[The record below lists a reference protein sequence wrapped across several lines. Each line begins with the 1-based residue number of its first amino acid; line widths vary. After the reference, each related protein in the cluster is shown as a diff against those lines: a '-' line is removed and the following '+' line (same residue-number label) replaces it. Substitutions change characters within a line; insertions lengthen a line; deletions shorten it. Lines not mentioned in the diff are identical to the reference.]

1 MFLYILALQIGRLVV
16 CEGKKSIL
24 RCPSNKVLK
33 ISRAT
38 YGRTDRTTCPHSSI
52 RTTKCS
58 TNKPLPIITRQ
69 CKDRQTCI
77 VASTNS
83 LYGDPCVH
91 TYKYLTVNY
100 ECTGNYYR

>member
-1 MFLYILALQIGRLVV
+1 MLHLHKHVFIFLHILAPQIGRLVV

-69 CKDRQTCI
+69 CEGRQTCT
-77 VASTNS
+77 VASPIPYMEIHVYTRTNI
-83 LYGDPCVH
+83 
-91 TYKYLTVNY
+91 
-100 ECTGNYYR
+100 